1 MPTAGVLA
9 IQVSNVIHNNSTSVD
24 YGVEV
29 WSSISKNGVY
39 VNSNTETYWLRIL
52 SSSSYSA
59 NFAPHLS
66 GMNGSM
72 QVFKNIE
79 HVTVAAGDT
88 IIIRTTARCATT
100 QTVLWL
106 DSASY
111 TAVLYKR

>member
-9 IQVSNVIHNNSTSVD
+9 IQVSNVIHNNSTSAD

-39 VNSNTETYWLRIL
+39 VNSNAETYWLRIL
-52 SSSSYSA
+52 GASSYSA
-59 NFAPHLS
+59 NFAVHSS

-106 DSASY
+106 DSVSY